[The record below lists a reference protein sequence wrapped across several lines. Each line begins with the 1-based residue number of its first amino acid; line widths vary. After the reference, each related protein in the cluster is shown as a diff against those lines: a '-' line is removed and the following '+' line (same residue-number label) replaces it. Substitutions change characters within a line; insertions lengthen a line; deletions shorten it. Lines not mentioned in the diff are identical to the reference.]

1 MNESPDRDAARGFSG
16 FILIFQI
23 TVMMMFQMII
33 VMIWAVTG
41 CVMMLQMIVVMI

>member
-1 MNESPDRDAARGFSG
+1 MNESPGRIAVRGFSG

-23 TVMMMFQMII
+23 TVMMFQMII

>member
-1 MNESPDRDAARGFSG
+1 MNESPDRDAARGFSA

-23 TVMMMFQMII
+23 TVMMFQMII

-41 CVMMLQMIVVMI
+41 CIRMLQMIVVMI